1 MEFYYGNVVLLTG
14 ASSGIGKL
22 TAEYL
27 AELGC
32 KVYGTSRK
40 GENGTIVFPNDS
52 STNSKQATLK
62 GFVKMV
68 QLDVCNDLS
77 VKDAVDYVIQQESRI
92 DVLINNAGFGISGAI
107 EETSEKEA
115 FSQFDTNFFGMH
127 RMCRK
132 VLPIMR
138 KQRKGLIINIGSVAG
153 TFSIPYQSMYS
164 ASKSAMKSFTEALR
178 MEVREF
184 GIRAVVIEPG
194 DTQTGFTDNRYYSQ
208 ESESTSYPK
217 GKASIEKMIKDERN
231 GDRPIGVA
239 KTIGKL
245 LNAKNPPS
253 RVTIG
258 MVYKVFTQLKR
269 VLPSRL
275 VEFILGKMYG

>member
-22 TAEYL
+22 TAEHL
-27 AELGC
+27 ASLGC

-40 GENGTIVFPNDS
+40 GENGTVVFPNDS
-52 STNSKQATLK
+52 TRPAQK

-68 QLDVCNDLS
+68 QLDVRDDLS
-77 VKDAVDYVIQQESRI
+77 VKNAVEYVIQEEGRI
-92 DVLINNAGFGISGAI
+92 DILINNAGFGISGAI

-138 KQRKGLIINIGSVAG
+138 KQKKGLIINIGSVAG
-153 TFSIPYQSMYS
+153 TFAIPYQSMYS
-164 ASKSAMKSFTEALR
+164 ASKSAMKSFTDALR
-178 MEVREF
+178 MEVQDF
-184 GIRAVVIEPG
+184 GIRAVIIEPG
-194 DTQTGFTDNRYYSQ
+194 DTQTGFTDNRYYNQ
-208 ESESTSYPK
+208 ESENTSYPK
-217 GKASIEKMIKDERN
+217 GKASIEMMIKDERN
-231 GDRPIGVA
+231 GDQPIGIA
-239 KTIGKL
+239 QTIGKL
-245 LNAKNPPS
+245 LNVKNPPS
-253 RVTIG
+253 RITIG
-258 MVYKVFTQLKR
+258 IVYKVFTQLKR
-269 VLPSRL
+269 ILPSRL

>member
-22 TAEYL
+22 TAEHL

-32 KVYGTSRK
+32 RVYGTSRK
-40 GENGTIVFPNDS
+40 GEHGTIVFPNY
-52 STNSKQATLK
+52 STNNSTQPTQK

-68 QLDVCNDLS
+68 QLDVCDDMS
-77 VKDAVDYVIQQESRI
+77 VKDAIDYVMQEEGRI

-115 FSQFDTNFFGMH
+115 FSQFNTNFFGMH
-127 RMCRK
+127 RMCRR

-138 KQRKGLIINIGSVAG
+138 RQKKGLIINIGSVAG
-153 TFSIPYQSMYS
+153 TFAIPYQSMYS

-178 MEVREF
+178 MEVQDF
-184 GIRAVVIEPG
+184 GIKAVIIEPG

-208 ESESTSYPK
+208 ESENTSYPK

-231 GDRPIGVA
+231 GERPVGVA
-239 KTIGKL
+239 QTIGKL

-253 RVTIG
+253 RITIG
-258 MVYKVFTQLKR
+258 LVYKVFTQLKR
-269 VLPSRL
+269 VLPGRL

>member
-22 TAEYL
+22 TAEHL
-27 AELGC
+27 ASLGC

-40 GENGTIVFPNDS
+40 GENGTVVFPNDS
-52 STNSKQATLK
+52 TRPAQK

-68 QLDVCNDLS
+68 QLDVRDDLS
-77 VKDAVDYVIQQESRI
+77 VKNAVEYVIQEEGRI
-92 DVLINNAGFGISGAI
+92 DILINNAGFGISGAI

-138 KQRKGLIINIGSVAG
+138 KQKKGLIINIGSVAG
-153 TFSIPYQSMYS
+153 TFAIPYQSMYS
-164 ASKSAMKSFTEALR
+164 ASKSAKKSFKNALR
-178 MEVREF
+178 MEVKDF
-184 GIRAVVIEPG
+184 GIRAVIIEPG
-194 DTQTGFTDNRYYSQ
+194 DTQTGFTDNRYYNQ
-208 ESESTSYPK
+208 ESENTSYPK
-217 GKASIEKMIKDERN
+217 GKASIEMMIKDERN
-231 GDRPIGVA
+231 GDQPIGIA
-239 KTIGKL
+239 QTIGKL
-245 LNAKNPPS
+245 LNVKNPPS
-253 RVTIG
+253 RITIG
-258 MVYKVFTQLKR
+258 IVYKVFTQLKR
-269 VLPSRL
+269 ILPSRL

>member
-14 ASSGIGKL
+14 ASSGIGKV
-22 TAEYL
+22 TATYL

-40 GENGTIVFPNDS
+40 GVNGTIVYSPDS
-52 STNSKQATLK
+52 TRSNQK

-68 QLDVCNDLS
+68 QLDVCDDLS
-77 VKDAVDYVIQQESRI
+77 VKNAVDYVMQEEGRI

-115 FSQFDTNFFGMH
+115 FSQFNTNFFGMH

-138 KQRKGLIINIGSVAG
+138 KQKKGLIVNIGSVAG
-153 TFSIPYQSMYS
+153 TFSIPYQAMYS

-178 MEVREF
+178 MEVRDF
-184 GIRAVVIEPG
+184 GIRVVIIEPG
-194 DTQTGFTDNRYYSQ
+194 DTQTGFTDNRCYSL
-208 ESESTSYPK
+208 ESESTAYPK
-217 GKASIEKMIKDERN
+217 GKASIEKMIQDERN
-231 GDRPIGVA
+231 GDQPIGVA
-239 KTIGKL
+239 RVIGKM

-253 RVTIG
+253 RITIG
-258 MVYKVFTQLKR
+258 LVYKVFTQLKR
-269 VLPSRL
+269 ILPGRL